1 MLIRQ
6 AKKEDLPSIIQM
18 LSEDA
23 YSDIK
28 EDLDNLKTYQKFFEV
43 IEQDPNAEMWVI
55 EKDLQIIGCAQVN
68 YLTYLLYQ
76 GSKRAQIEAVR
87 IHKDFR
93 SKGLGAL
100 LINHIIKLAKEQ
112 GCSIV
117 QLTTNKQRSRAIK
130 FYEKLGFKP
139 SHEGMK
145 YKLNLA
151 NP

>member
-6 AKKEDLPSIIQM
+6 AKKEDLPSIILM
-18 LSEDA
+18 LAEDTYSEMA
-23 YSDIK
+23 EDIH
-28 EDLDNLKTYQKFFEV
+28 NLKIYQKFFEV
-43 IEQDPNAEMWVI
+43 IEQDPNANIWVI
-55 EKDLQIIGCAQVN
+55 EKDSQIIGCAQVN

-100 LINHIIKLAKEQ
+100 LIKHIIKLAKEQ
-112 GCSIV
+112 KCSIV

-130 FYEKLGFKP
+130 FYENLGFKP
-139 SHEGMK
+139 THEGMK
-145 YKLNLA
+145 YIIN
-151 NP
+151 